1 MREMNDSGVPW
12 IGEIPKD
19 WGIGYL
25 QQIAAKEKN
34 AVTDGPFG
42 SDMKTDDYVEEGV
55 PIIQLGNITPN
66 QHKLASLKYVTP
78 QKAAALNRHAAFP
91 GDIVVAK
98 MMPSGKAAI
107 VSDQFEKYIIA
118 ADVIKIK
125 VAPMQSNRYFCYCIN
140 AVSSI
145 EANLGSIGA
154 TRSRINLGDGKK
166 LKVII
171 PPFDEQR
178 RIADFLDN
186 KCAEIDAI
194 LEKTRASI
202 EDYKKLKLS
211 VITEAVT
218 KGIRGDRPMKDSGVE
233 WIGMIPSNWIICRI
247 KHVLVS
253 GKDGIK
259 IGPFGSSLT
268 NKVSG
273 EGAYKV
279 YGQWNIVDK
288 DFSAGKNFVSAD
300 TFHELSAYQV
310 FPGDVLI
317 SMMGTIGKCA
327 TIPEGICEGIMDS
340 HVIKARLN
348 KKIIA
353 SRFFELIY
361 DKDNSSFVFDQMQVK
376 KKGSIM
382 DGLNSTIVKNL
393 ILTVPPLSEQQEIAA
408 FLDEKCAAIDS
419 LIASKKALITE
430 LEAYKKS
437 IIYEYIT
444 GKKEVI

>member
-1 MREMNDSGVPW
+1 MIPESWKLVLLGQLSSEVNELNSECTETNALQFKMGSIISKSTGDSKYHP
-12 IGEIPKD
+12 ETLE
-19 WGIGYL
+19 GY
-25 QQIAAKEKN
+25 K
-34 AVTDGPFG
+34 VV
-42 SDMKTDDYVEEGV
+42 S
-55 PIIQLGNITPN
+55 
-66 QHKLASLKYVTP
+66 
-78 QKAAALNRHAAFP
+78 P
-91 GDIVVAK
+91 GDIIVNGLNLNYDLKSLRVGQVEEKGVITAAYIALRPKGVNPGFLKYLLKGLDFIKTFHGMGKGIRLTLSYSELKK
-98 MMPSGKAAI
+98 MFIP
-107 VSDQFEKYIIA
+107 V
-118 ADVIKIK
+118 
-125 VAPMQSNRYFCYCIN
+125 P
-140 AVSSI
+140 SI
-145 EANLGSIGA
+145 E
-154 TRSRINLGDGKK
+154 
-166 LKVII
+166 
-171 PPFDEQR
+171 EQR
-178 RIADFLDN
+178 RIAEFLDG
-186 KCAEIDAI
+186 KSAEIDTI

-202 EDYKKLKLS
+202 EEYKKLKQA
-211 VITEAVT
+211 VITDAVT
-218 KGIRGDRPMKDSGVE
+218 KGIRGVRPMKDSGVE
-233 WIGMIPSNWIICRI
+233 WIGMIPANWIICRV

-348 KKIIA
+348 KKKIA

-393 ILTVPPLSEQQEIAA
+393 ILTLPPLSEQLEIAA

-430 LEAYKKS
+430 LEAYRKS
-437 IIYEYIT
+437 IIYEYVT
-444 GKKEVI
+444 GKKEV

>member
-1 MREMNDSGVPW
+1 MREMKDSGVPW
-12 IGEIPKD
+12 IGDIPKGWETIRIKQVSRVIRGGSPRPIEEYLSD
-19 WGIGYL
+19 TGFNWIKIGDTQKGIKYIYSTKQKIRVEGLTKTRLVHHGDLLLTNSMSFGEPYIL
-25 QQIAAKEKN
+25 K
-34 AVTDGPFG
+34 TDGCIHDG
-42 SDMKTDDYVEEGV
+42 WVAIM
-55 PIIQLGNITPN
+55 NIN
-66 QHKLASLKYVTP
+66 AAVKEYLYYALASEVCKV
-78 QKAAALNRHAAFP
+78 
-91 GDIVVAK
+91 
-98 MMPSGKAAI
+98 
-107 VSDQFEKYIIA
+107 QFELQ
-118 ADVIKIK
+118 
-125 VAPMQSNRYFCYCIN
+125 VAGGVVQ
-140 AVSSI
+140 
-145 EANLGSIGA
+145 NLNIDKIGA
-154 TRSRINLGDGKK
+154 TF
-166 LKVII
+166 I
-171 PPFDEQR
+171 PYPSVAEQQ
-178 RIADFLDN
+178 RIADVLDA

-202 EDYKKLKLS
+202 EDYKKLKQA

-233 WIGMIPSNWIICRI
+233 WIGMIPTDWIICRV

-253 GKDGIK
+253 GKEGIK

-268 NKVSG
+268 NKVDG
-273 EGAYKV
+273 DGAYKV

-288 DFSAGKNFVSAD
+288 DFSAGKNYVSAD
-300 TFHELSAYQV
+300 TFHELNAYQV

-348 KKIIA
+348 ENKIT

-361 DKDNSSFVFDQMQVK
+361 DKDNSSFIFDQMQVK

-393 ILTVPPLSEQQEIAA
+393 FLTLPPLPEQQIIAA
-408 FLDEKCAAIDS
+408 YLDEKCATIDS
-419 LIASKKALITE
+419 LIASKEALITE

-437 IIYEYIT
+437 IIYEYVT
-444 GKKEVI
+444 GKKEVPAV